1 MKKLVASSQQLAA
14 KIQNALSH
22 FATSYPEGQ
31 QAAYGAGRLPA
42 ASSNRGFTILLAA
55 LVASLV
61 LSLGISVFSIAQKQ
75 LILASTSRNSQ
86 YAFYAADTAAECALY
101 WDVRHNFASTTNP
114 VTPINC
120 DDDAGIDVTQTALF
134 APARDVF
141 DFEFQ
146 PNGYCARVTVT
157 KQNVHPRT
165 LIRANGFS
173 VSCDLIESSQ
183 RTLQRSVEL
192 SY

>member
-1 MKKLVASSQQLAA
+1 MRKKN
-14 KIQNALSH
+14 KH
-22 FATSYPEGQ
+22 TE
-31 QAAYGAGRLPA
+31 
-42 ASSNRGFTILLAA
+42 RGFTILLAA

-75 LILASTSRNSQ
+75 LILASISRNSQ

-101 WDVRHNFASTTNP
+101 WDVRHDFASTTGA
-114 VTPINC
+114 VTPISC
-120 DDDAGIDVTQTALF
+120 DDNASIAVTHTTLF
-134 APARDVF
+134 APDRDLF

-146 PNGYCARVTVT
+146 PNGYCAQVTVT

-173 VSCDLIESSQ
+173 VACDSIESSS

>member
-1 MKKLVASSQQLAA
+1 MREK
-14 KIQNALSH
+14 
-22 FATSYPEGQ
+22 
-31 QAAYGAGRLPA
+31 
-42 ASSNRGFTILLAA
+42 GFTILLAA

-75 LILASTSRNSQ
+75 LILSATGRNSQ

-101 WDVRHNFASTTNP
+101 WDIRRDFASTTNP
-114 VTPINC
+114 ITPITC
-120 DDDAGIDVTQTALF
+120 DENEAIDVGHATPGLH
-134 APARDVF
+134 VF
-141 DFEFQ
+141 SFEFE

-157 KQNVHPRT
+157 KNNNPGPGESRT

-173 VSCDLIESSQ
+173 PQVACDDLETAG
-183 RTLQRSVEL
+183 RVLQRSVEL